1 MEIVQVLR
9 TLGDKSRLRIV
20 NILREGHLSVGEIE
34 HILELT
40 QSNVS
45 KHLSKLRQAG
55 IITQERKAQWIYYGI
70 NHAIMDRYPL
80 LRELLEKELDK
91 VEACRQDLERL
102 REYRKNK
109 NLSFEI

>member
-45 KHLSKLRQAG
+45 KHLSKLKAAG
-55 IITQERKAQWIYYGI
+55 IINQERRAQWIYYGL
-70 NHAIMDRYPL
+70 NNAIMDKYPL

-91 VEACRQDLERL
+91 IETCRQDLKKL
-102 REYRKNK
+102 REYRQRRK
-109 NLSFEI
+109 LSLET